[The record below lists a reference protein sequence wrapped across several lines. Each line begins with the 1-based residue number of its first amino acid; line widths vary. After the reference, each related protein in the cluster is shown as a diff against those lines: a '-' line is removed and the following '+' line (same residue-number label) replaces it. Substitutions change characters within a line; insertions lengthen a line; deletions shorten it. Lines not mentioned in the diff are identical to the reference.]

1 MRRAW
6 RALEASRP
14 AAEASL
20 YAILEASA
28 GASTDELR
36 KAYRRAALRW
46 HPDKHAQADGAQ
58 QAEAAERFK
67 QVQAAWAVLSDA
79 ELRAAYDE
87 ELERQ

>member
-6 RALEASRP
+6 RALEANRP

-46 HPDKHAQADGAQ
+46 HPDKHAQADGAH